1 MQPLALCLNYCL
13 YLCKELITAVF
24 LSLKRLLVCDTVI
37 ELRLP
42 NLPGTLL
49 LIDVNCLLSITA
61 SRHCE
66 TSREVPK
73 SYSNLNSA

>member
-13 YLCKELITAVF
+13 YLCKELITAGVF
-24 LSLKRLLVCDTVI
+24 LSLKQLLVCDTVV

-42 NLPGTLL
+42 VTLL

-61 SRHCE
+61 SHHCE
-66 TSREVPK
+66 TFREVPK
-73 SYSNLNSA
+73 SYLNLNSA